1 MIGSRRYAVYAGLFL
16 LTFVSYVDRVN
27 LSVAAGPIAAAF
39 GLSPIELG
47 YVFSA
52 FLWTYVLL
60 LIPMGIAADRFG
72 GRTLTAAALAIWSL
86 AAVCTG
92 LAASLPALYA
102 ARLALGAGEAANYP
116 AGGHI
121 ACAWAPRDERGF
133 ATACLNSGSYAGL
146 CLGAP
151 LVGWLVTVFGWRES
165 FWIAGGVGL
174 ALAVVWMALYRRPE
188 DARWLPE
195 AERAHILAN
204 RGVQAPRSGGSPGR
218 QVAALL
224 RSPSM
229 WALAVT
235 QGCTVYTSYLFM
247 TWLPN
252 FLAMSRGLDVM
263 KSGLFTAIPYG
274 IAALT
279 GMVTGALSDRL
290 LRRPGATPADRRKLI
305 AALLLASS
313 VILATPLVQPV
324 WLILVLLGL
333 SLSCVGTVAGLNIAL
348 TADLVE
354 DAGANGAAVSLLIVG
369 GNTFGLAAPIVTGYV
384 VAATGGFTGAFLI
397 AGALLLAGAL
407 IVLFGARRPIRVP
420 AQRVAA
426 VAAALQS
433 PSR

>member
-1 MIGSRRYAVYAGLFL
+1 MIGSRRFAVYGGLFL

-27 LSVAAGPIAAAF
+27 LSVAAAPIAATF
-39 GLSPIELG
+39 RLSPIQLG

-72 GRTLTAAALAIWSL
+72 GRTLTAAALAVWSL
-86 AAVCTG
+86 AAVWTG
-92 LAASLPALYA
+92 LAASLPALYL

-121 ACAWAPRDERGF
+121 ACAWAPRDERGL

-165 FWIAGGVGL
+165 FWIAGGLGL
-174 ALAVVWMALYRRPE
+174 VLAAAWFALYRAPE
-188 DARWLPE
+188 AAAWLTD
-195 AERAHILAN
+195 AERAHILSR
-204 RGVQAPRSGGSPGR
+204 RGPQGRTAGAASGLPVTR
-218 QVAALL
+218 LL

-229 WALAVT
+229 WALAIT

-252 FLAMSRGLDVM
+252 YLAVSRGLDVL
-263 KSGLFTAIPYG
+263 KSSLFTAIPYG
-274 IAALT
+274 IAALV
-279 GMVTGALSDRL
+279 GLAVGALSDRL

-305 AALLLASS
+305 AGLLLASS

-324 WLILVLLGL
+324 WLILCLFGV

-348 TADLVE
+348 TADLLE
-354 DAGANGAAVSLLIVG
+354 DGAANGAAVSLLIVG

-384 VAATGGFTGAFLI
+384 VAGTGGFAGAFLI

-407 IVLFGARRPIRVP
+407 IVLLGARRPIRRAAPPLPAAPVP
-420 AQRVAA
+420 LRAA
-426 VAAALQS
+426 
-433 PSR
+433 SR

>member
-1 MIGSRRYAVYAGLFL
+1 MIGSRRFAVYAGLFL

-27 LSVAAGPIAAAF
+27 LSVAAAPIAATF
-39 GLSPIELG
+39 GLSPIKLG

-72 GRTLTAAALAIWSL
+72 GRTLTAVALAVWSL
-86 AAVCTG
+86 AAVWTG

-121 ACAWAPRDERGF
+121 ACAWAPRNERGL

-151 LVGWLVTVFGWRES
+151 LVGWLVTTFGWRES
-165 FWIAGGVGL
+165 FWIAGGLGL
-174 ALAVVWMALYRRPE
+174 VLAAGWFALYRRPE
-188 DARWLPE
+188 AAAWLTDS
-195 AERAHILAN
+195 ERAHILAH
-204 RGVQAPRSGGSPGR
+204 RGPQARAAGAAAGPRITS
-218 QVAALL
+218 LL

-229 WALAVT
+229 WALAIT

-252 FLAMSRGLDVM
+252 FLAVSRGLDVL
-263 KSGLFTAIPYG
+263 KSSLFTAIPYG
-274 IAALT
+274 IAALV
-279 GMVTGALSDRL
+279 GIATGALSDRL
-290 LRRPGATPADRRKLI
+290 LRRPGSTPADRRKLI
-305 AALLLASS
+305 AGLLLASS
-313 VILATPLVQPV
+313 VILATPLVEPV
-324 WLILVLLGL
+324 WLILALFGL

-348 TADLVE
+348 TADLLE
-354 DAGANGAAVSLLIVG
+354 DGSANGAAVSLLIVG

-384 VAATGGFTGAFLI
+384 VAGTGGFAGAFLI
-397 AGALLLAGAL
+397 AGVLLIAGAL
-407 IVLFGARRPIRVP
+407 IVLFGARRPIR
-420 AQRVAA
+420 A
-426 VAAALQS
+426 VASSIQAGRAPLPVS
-433 PSR
+433 SR